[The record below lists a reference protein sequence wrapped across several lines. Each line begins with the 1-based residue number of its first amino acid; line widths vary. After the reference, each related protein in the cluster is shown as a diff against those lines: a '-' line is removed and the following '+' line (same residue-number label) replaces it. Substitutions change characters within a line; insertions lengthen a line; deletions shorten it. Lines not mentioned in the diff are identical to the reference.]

1 MQELVMKVKYLFVL
15 SFVLCSVSAAAQ
27 VRNRVFNRGIVSS
40 AFSERYM
47 DSLRLVNQRLDSIY
61 NLSLA
66 RQTVEERLESQRYS
80 TLFLPLTFYNGVAHQ
95 SFSLDDDVSDLD
107 KTLLNV
113 YLHRPDLISNTE
125 SQLDRINIIEPVTKK
140 QKTETNIVEKVAPVP
155 IEPDVIPMEVMIK
168 KPNFWTIS
176 GDYYLQFLQNY
187 VSSNW
192 YKGGESNYSA
202 VGAVTLNANY
212 NNKQKVKWENKLEMK
227 LGMQASRGDTLHSMK
242 TSEDLL
248 RYTSRLGLQAST
260 HWYYTLQMVAYTQFL
275 RGYKSNDSFVYSD
288 FLSPLNV
295 NLSLGM
301 DYTVEWLNKRLTG
314 TIHLA
319 PFAYNFKYV
328 QRLELSTRYG
338 LDEGKH
344 ALNDIGSEFD
354 INLLWKMTDN
364 ISWKTRFYAYTTY
377 KRSELEWENTFSFQF
392 NKYIS
397 TNIFVY
403 PRFDDGA
410 SRDDH
415 HGFWQ
420 LKEYAS
426 IGFAYSF

>member
-1 MQELVMKVKYLFVL
+1 MKVKYLFVL

-168 KPNFWTIS
+168 KPNFWTVS

-248 RYTSRLGLQAST
+248 R
-260 HWYYTLQMVAYTQFL
+260 
-275 RGYKSNDSFVYSD
+275 
-288 FLSPLNV
+288 
-295 NLSLGM
+295 
-301 DYTVEWLNKRLTG
+301 
-314 TIHLA
+314 
-319 PFAYNFKYV
+319 
-328 QRLELSTRYG
+328 
-338 LDEGKH
+338 
-344 ALNDIGSEFD
+344 
-354 INLLWKMTDN
+354 
-364 ISWKTRFYAYTTY
+364 
-377 KRSELEWENTFSFQF
+377 
-392 NKYIS
+392 
-397 TNIFVY
+397 
-403 PRFDDGA
+403 
-410 SRDDH
+410 
-415 HGFWQ
+415 
-420 LKEYAS
+420 
-426 IGFAYSF
+426 